1 MSASSIE
8 RAALSPAEKRALLA
22 ELLRKKVGGQAV
34 EFPLSYGQKALLYL
48 TRLQPGTP
56 VYNTMFVIRVDA
68 RISIDVLRTAFQRI
82 IDRHAALR
90 TTYAL
95 KGEHFVQQVHATWE
109 ADFEACDACM
119 WDENHLEARLVEDG
133 CHPYDLQRNSVIRLK
148 VYSRSPESHVLLLGV
163 HHIVFDYWSYDVFAH
178 ELTELYACIQEGGQ
192 SALSPLRWQFT
203 DFVQR
208 QQDMLTSPRGEK
220 LLQYWQRELA
230 GEIPALNLPTDRVRP
245 TIQTHTGSSF
255 NFSLEDELA
264 GRLRVLANEK
274 DLTLYVLLL
283 AAFQVLLHRYTGQDD
298 ILIGSP
304 MVCRDSVQCED
315 LIGYF
320 SNVVP
325 LRANLAGDPSFNCFV
340 AQVRETVLGAL
351 EHQDYPFPLIV
362 ELIAPSRDPSRSPLI
377 DAVFSWEKSR
387 YGARRQIFT
396 EGKGITGAQL
406 PLHLLYARQLGSPFD
421 VTLLIFEGQER
432 VSGTV
437 LYNSDLFNPE
447 RIARMAAN
455 FTTLL
460 GGIVDNSAQRVSKL
474 RLISSEERMRLVVNW
489 NATSTSYPRELSLQ
503 KLFESQV
510 ERTPGAQAVVFGEQC
525 VSYRELNRR
534 ANQLAWYLKKRGVG
548 PGVLVGVCLERSA
561 EMVIALLAILKAG
574 GAYVPLDPTYPK
586 ERLTFMLVDSQAPV
600 VLAEEGTRGRWLEDW
615 GEVVWIDREASRIR
629 EKSETNPE
637 DQSNGG
643 SLAYVMYTSGST
655 GAPKGIEI
663 RQRGVSRL
671 VMNTDYVE
679 LGPEDRIAQTSNTS
693 FDAATFEIWGALLN
707 GAQLVGVSKDVV
719 LSARAYAEEIRRR
732 EITTLFLTTALFNE
746 LAREAPWMFS
756 GVRQVLFGGE
766 AVKPHWVAQV
776 LREGKPGR
784 LLHVYGPTET
794 TTFATWYQVE
804 DVQEGATTV
813 PIGRPIANT
822 RVYVLD
828 GQEEPVPIGM
838 TGELYIGGDGV
849 ARGYLN
855 RPELTTERFVEDRFS
870 SETGTRLYRT
880 GDLVRYR
887 ADGNLEFLGRADQQ
901 VKIRGFRVELE
912 EIETVLRKHPEVREA
927 VVLAREGTMQEKRLV
942 AYLVLRGHEVGTSE
956 FRCWVKE
963 RLPEY
968 MTPSAFLY
976 LERLPLNANGKLDKQ
991 ALPAPEQRR
1000 PDLNEPFA
1008 AAESDME
1015 QIIAGLWK
1023 AALGLQEVGRYDN
1036 FFDLGGHS
1044 LLVAQIHAKLEKAV
1058 GRSVAIVDIFR
1069 HPTISTLAKHLNEI
1083 EAQDRL
1089 FDEVHARA
1097 HQQKMAL
1104 AQRVQ
1109 ALQSRRTPNE

>member
-1 MSASSIE
+1 MI
-8 RAALSPAEKRALLA
+8 P
-22 ELLRKKVGGQAV
+22 
-34 EFPLSYGQKALLYL
+34 KA
-48 TRLQPGTP
+48 
-56 VYNTMFVIRVDA
+56 D
-68 RISIDVLRTAFQRI
+68 
-82 IDRHAALR
+82 HA
-90 TTYAL
+90 
-95 KGEHFVQQVHATWE
+95 
-109 ADFEACDACM
+109 
-119 WDENHLEARLVEDG
+119 
-133 CHPYDLQRNSVIRLK
+133 
-148 VYSRSPESHVLLLGV
+148 
-163 HHIVFDYWSYDVFAH
+163 
-178 ELTELYACIQEGGQ
+178 
-192 SALSPLRWQFT
+192 PLR
-203 DFVQR
+203 R
-208 QQDMLTSPRGEK
+208 R
-220 LLQYWQRELA
+220 
-230 GEIPALNLPTDRVRP
+230 RVRE
-245 TIQTHTGSSF
+245 ID
-255 NFSLEDELA
+255 DE
-264 GRLRVLANEK
+264 
-274 DLTLYVLLL
+274 
-283 AAFQVLLHRYTGQDD
+283 
-298 ILIGSP
+298 
-304 MVCRDSVQCED
+304 
-315 LIGYF
+315 
-320 SNVVP
+320 
-325 LRANLAGDPSFNCFV
+325 
-340 AQVRETVLGAL
+340 
-351 EHQDYPFPLIV
+351 
-362 ELIAPSRDPSRSPLI
+362 
-377 DAVFSWEKSR
+377 
-387 YGARRQIFT
+387 
-396 EGKGITGAQL
+396 
-406 PLHLLYARQLGSPFD
+406 
-421 VTLLIFEGQER
+421 
-432 VSGTV
+432 
-437 LYNSDLFNPE
+437 
-447 RIARMAAN
+447 
-455 FTTLL
+455 
-460 GGIVDNSAQRVSKL
+460 
-474 RLISSEERMRLVVNW
+474 
-489 NATSTSYPRELSLQ
+489 
-503 KLFESQV
+503 
-510 ERTPGAQAVVFGEQC
+510 
-525 VSYRELNRR
+525 
-534 ANQLAWYLKKRGVG
+534 
-548 PGVLVGVCLERSA
+548 
-561 EMVIALLAILKAG
+561 KAG
-574 GAYVPLDPTYPK
+574 A
-586 ERLTFMLVDSQAPV
+586 
-600 VLAEEGTRGRWLEDW
+600 GT
-615 GEVVWIDREASRIR
+615 
-629 EKSETNPE
+629 
-637 DQSNGG
+637 
-643 SLAYVMYTSGST
+643 
-655 GAPKGIEI
+655 
-663 RQRGVSRL
+663 
-671 VMNTDYVE
+671 
-679 LGPEDRIAQTSNTS
+679 
-693 FDAATFEIWGALLN
+693 ATFEIWGALLN

-956 FRCWVKE
+956 LRCWVKE

-1044 LLVAQIHAKLEKAV
+1044 LLVAQIHAKLGKAV

-1089 FDEVHARA
+1089 FDEVHARPRA
-1097 HQQKMAL
+1097 TCSGVA
-1104 AQRVQ
+1104 VQ
-1109 ALQSRRTPNE
+1109 ENPE